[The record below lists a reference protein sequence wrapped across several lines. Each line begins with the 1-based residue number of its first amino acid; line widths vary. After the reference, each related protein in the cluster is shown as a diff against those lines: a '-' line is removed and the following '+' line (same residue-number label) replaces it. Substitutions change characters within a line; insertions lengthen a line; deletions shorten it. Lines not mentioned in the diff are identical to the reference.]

1 MGEYRWIS
9 FNFEGAQIAVKKKLG
24 LILILRLVTQLCLTL
39 CDSMD
44 CSSLGSSVHG
54 ILQARILEWVTMP
67 SSRGSSWP
75 RDQTQISHI
84 AGEFFTIWVTGEAM
98 AMKAVAMTA
107 PPSWPNHLAK
117 VPSPKIDPLGLG
129 FNTRICRRHNSQ
141 SIALSDQT
149 FIHHIIHV
157 IHNSRE
163 AENKV
168 ENFMCCAWS
177 LSRVWLFA
185 TPWIIAHQAPLS
197 MRILQARKL
206 HIPLWTYVYTYFIL

>member
-1 MGEYRWIS
+1 MGFSRQEYWSVLSCPPPGDLPDPGTKPR
-9 FNFEGAQIAVKKKLG
+9 
-24 LILILRLVTQLCLTL
+24 
-39 CDSMD
+39 
-44 CSSLGSSVHG
+44 SST
-54 ILQARILEWVTMP
+54 LQANSLPYESP
-67 SSRGSSWP
+67 GKP
-75 RDQTQISHI
+75 L
-84 AGEFFTIWVTGEAM
+84 

-129 FNTRICRRHNSQ
+129 FNIWICRRHNSQ

-206 HIPLWTYVYTYFIL
+206 HIPLWTYVYTYFTL